1 MRRKGIRLSFSL
13 LFAMAG
19 LLFFAGPASASG
31 ESIGSCVVEK
41 LEHIMEE
48 GHHDDGHHDAEH
60 LFHSLHAEEGATE
73 EEKKAVK
80 KNEDKLERCLEAP
93 SPIIPELSE
102 VIWGGG
108 AFLILF
114 VVMVKKGFPAVKA
127 AMDARADKIREDL
140 DAAEKAKTDAQ
151 SVHAD
156 YEARLADAKNEAS
169 RLIDEARGAADQ
181 VRSDLVAKAEADIS
195 EMKSRASSEIEAS
208 RQQAIADLRAEVAGI
223 ALGAAEKVV
232 QSSLD
237 EDAQRRLVD
246 QYIDEVAGS

>member
-1 MRRKGIRLSFSL
+1 MRQRGIRLGLSL
-13 LFAMAG
+13 LLATLGLFVFAV
-19 LLFFAGPASASG
+19 PAYGSG
-31 ESIGSCVVEK
+31 ETVGGCMAEV
-41 LEHIMEE
+41 LEHHGEIH
-48 GHHDDGHHDAEH
+48 GDGDHKHVEIDEH
-60 LFHSLHAEEGATE
+60 YLHTE
-73 EEKKAVK
+73 ELHDE
-80 KNEDKLERCLEAP
+80 LEGCFEAP
-93 SPIIPELSE
+93 SPIIPELNE

-127 AMDARADKIREDL
+127 AMDARADKIRDDL

-181 VRSDLVAKAEADIS
+181 VRADLVAKADADIS
-195 EMKSRASSEIEAS
+195 DMKSRAASEIEAS

-237 EDAQRRLVD
+237 DDAQRRLVD